1 MKQRLRVRRFF
12 GFGFLPRQTKQFY
25 SLYNT
30 LEDKRRYLEKEVNV
44 LESIHDNF
52 EQAMSTPA
60 AKEDFLQQL
69 AHIVEGIGHNK
80 QALQRKKEAEKA
92 KLDQLTESLSEL
104 VEKKRLYFKMV
115 KEFQEECKKN
125 DSLMNR

>member
-1 MKQRLRVRRFF
+1 MD
-12 GFGFLPRQTKQFY
+12 
-25 SLYNT
+25 
-30 LEDKRRYLEKEVNV
+30 DKRRYLEKEVNV

-60 AKEDFLQQL
+60 GKEEFLQQL
-69 AHIVEGIGHNK
+69 ANIVEGIGKNK
-80 QALQRKKEAEKA
+80 EALERKKCGEKA
-92 KLDQLTESLSEL
+92 KLDEVNESLASL

-125 DSLMNR
+125 DALMSKLE